1 MGIDGPRTPAVH
13 RGARIL
19 DAISSG
25 AADTPTTLSDALGLA
40 KSSIA
45 DLVGALEDESLIR
58 RSLDGR
64 LHTGARWAALSDPD
78 ASVGRLFRA
87 CGRTPDLDG
96 HTISVV
102 KLFGNQIICLD
113 VRPGRRPL
121 PLTPRPGQRT
131 MATDTAGA
139 IAILSSVPLSA
150 AAELMR
156 VAAGHLS
163 LTDEQVEHTLSLRRI
178 QRKGVYESESTQTG
192 RQLACA
198 VAGTRLALTLHL
210 PDRWSD
216 SGFVRKAGRALNVA
230 ATEGEHSSRSTSR
243 RGPGGH
249 VSASI

>member
-1 MGIDGPRTPAVH
+1 MGVDGPRTPAVH

-19 DAISSG
+19 DAISFG
-25 AADTPTTLSDALGLA
+25 DADTPTALSGALGLA

-45 DLVGALEDESLIR
+45 DLVGALEHEGLIR
-58 RSLDGR
+58 RSMDGR
-64 LHTGARWAALSDPD
+64 LHTGGRWAALSDPD
-78 ASVGRLFRA
+78 AAVDRLFRA

-113 VRPGRRPL
+113 VRQGRRPL

-131 MATDTAGA
+131 NATDTAGA

-150 AAELMR
+150 ATELVR
-156 VAAGHLS
+156 VAADHLG
-163 LTDEQVEHTLSLRRI
+163 LNDEQVEDTLALRRK
-178 QRKGVYESESTQTG
+178 QRKGVYESHSTQTG
-192 RQLACA
+192 RQFACA

-216 SGFVRKAGRALNVA
+216 SVLVRKAARALNIA
-230 ATEGEHSSRSTSR
+230 ADAG
-243 RGPGGH
+243 
-249 VSASI
+249 